1 MALLQIRIEQDI
13 KDKANQIISES
24 HIDISTAVRLFLL
37 MVVQQEKIPFE
48 INSNNEFEKYRGK
61 IEYLLDCI
69 DFNSTNPSMTY
80 QEIFKTIK
88 DIRSE
93 KRKDEDE

>member
-13 KDKANQIISES
+13 KDKANQIINES

-37 MVVQQEKIPFE
+37 MVVQEKKIPFE
-48 INSNNEFEKYRGK
+48 ITTNDEFDKYRGK

-69 DFNSTNPSMTY
+69 DFNSSNPSMTY
-80 QEIFKTIK
+80 QDIFKAIK
-88 DIRSE
+88 EIRDE
-93 KRKDEDE
+93 RRKDGDE